1 MLLLPQAGR
10 VKCLSQSVH
19 SGGRGGTPAAG
30 SWEVAAFTRPGESC
44 GSDTGN
50 PRSLGSEMQIGVCAW
65 PLSAL
70 IPQFPRVCSQ
80 NVRASSGHT
89 RELRALPRTPILLA
103 LAHPFQNAPRHCESL
118 IPRGNA
124 REEKTKITGITG
136 AGRTID
142 RRRRVTRT
150 SSAPAR
156 KLELHLRARVVAE
169 RLRSAGAEQ
178 GRGWGS

>member
-1 MLLLPQAGR
+1 MRVKSHFEGTDTCELMLLLPQVGR

-19 SGGRGGTPAAG
+19 SGGRGGTPGAG

-50 PRSLGSEMQIGVCAW
+50 LRSLGSEMQIGVCAW

-89 RELRALPRTPILLA
+89 RELRALPRTPILFA

-124 REEKTKITGITG
+124 REEKTKKPKKHRDNWSGKDNRRAQEGHAHQLSTG
-136 AGRTID
+136 AQT
-142 RRRRVTRT
+142 
-150 SSAPAR
+150 
-156 KLELHLRARVVAE
+156 
-169 RLRSAGAEQ
+169 
-178 GRGWGS
+178 